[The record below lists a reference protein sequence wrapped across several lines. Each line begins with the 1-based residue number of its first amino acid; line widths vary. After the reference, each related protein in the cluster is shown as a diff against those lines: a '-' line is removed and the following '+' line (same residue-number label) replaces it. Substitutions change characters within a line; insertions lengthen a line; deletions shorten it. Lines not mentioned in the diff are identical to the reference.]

1 MFASGIGAAA
11 ALILAGGIVLGGAP
25 HGTPVDGH
33 ATPVGSHAAL
43 PQPARVDATPRV
55 VLTGCVDGLNC

>member
-33 ATPVGSHAAL
+33 ATPVGSHATP
-43 PQPARVDATPRV
+43 PQPPRADAAPHA